1 VESPD
6 ESLSIRRRPEQARS
20 RTLVS
25 AVLDAAKQLLVEA
38 GADDLTMTGLAE
50 RSGVGATA
58 IYRYFP
64 NKDAVLRELALET
77 FSTDA
82 WMSSIPELAN
92 GDLATFVE
100 QRIQQYWQLYRQEP
114 FRVPL
119 RAAIES
125 DPELGALDR
134 ADTRRVAAEMA
145 HAAAAFTRFDEAA
158 LELRIVLIL
167 EEMQS
172 AFRLAAHADHAEAE
186 RIIETFTEMTLA
198 ALA

>member
-1 VESPD
+1 M
-6 ESLSIRRRPEQARS
+6 
-20 RTLVS
+20 
-25 AVLDAAKQLLVEA
+25 LDAAKQLLVES

-82 WMSSIPELAN
+82 WMSSIPELES
-92 GDLATFVE
+92 GDLGKFVE
-100 QRIQQYWQLYRQEP
+100 QRIKQYWQLYRQEP

-119 RAAIES
+119 RAAIQS

-145 HAAAAFTRFDEAA
+145 HTAAPSTRFDREA

-167 EEMQS
+167 EEMQA
-172 AFRLAAHADHAEAE
+172 AFRLAAHAELPEAE